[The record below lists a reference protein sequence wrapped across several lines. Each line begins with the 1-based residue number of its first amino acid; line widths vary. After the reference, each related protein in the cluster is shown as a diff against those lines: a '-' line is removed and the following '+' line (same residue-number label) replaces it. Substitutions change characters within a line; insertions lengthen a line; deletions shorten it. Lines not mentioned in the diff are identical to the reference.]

1 MRSTCPA
8 MTLGRHGRRLPR
20 LLFAPPMIEKMAGT
34 GLRFQIYED
43 TGPDL
48 AGNGGEISL
57 FFALKR
63 RFFKKMRKI
72 NLILDRTPMR
82 Y

>member
-1 MRSTCPA
+1 MEEGCR
-8 MTLGRHGRRLPR
+8 GY
-20 LLFAPPMIEKMAGT
+20 FAPPMIEKMAGT